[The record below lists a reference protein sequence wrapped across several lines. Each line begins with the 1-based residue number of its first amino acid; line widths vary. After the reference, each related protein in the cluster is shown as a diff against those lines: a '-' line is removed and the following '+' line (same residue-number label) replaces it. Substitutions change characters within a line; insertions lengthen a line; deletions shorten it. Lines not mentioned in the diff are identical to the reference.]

1 MPLSLQFL
9 RDGEPRVMPN
19 GFGNWHLNVAY
30 DAGAIEQARIDKV
43 RQPDREVLCTSLRDM
58 DDEQMEEFDRISKLG
73 SKAFN
78 NGTVK
83 ITKPLRFS
91 DPSDG
96 EVLELVP
103 GDEIRMWR

>member
-9 RDGEPRVMPN
+9 RDGEPRTMPN
-19 GFGNWHLNVAY
+19 GFGHWHLGVAY

-43 RQPDREVLCTSLRDM
+43 RLPDRDVLCTSLRDM
-58 DDEQMEEFDRISKLG
+58 DDAQMVEFDRISALG
-73 SKAFN
+73 RKAFN
-78 NGTVK
+78 QGTVK
-83 ITKPLRFS
+83 ITKPIRFR

-96 EVLELVP
+96 EVLEFLP